1 MSNMEFVLM
10 LYLLPLCLVAFLV
23 SAVLQYLFPRVK
35 LYLIVLVCYVF
46 VSLYLWYRSWIVDWT
61 LLSIV
66 AASSML
72 AIALVMLYMKIYR
85 MAEKKANEM
94 N

>member
-1 MSNMEFVLM
+1 MSNIEFVLM
-10 LYLLPLCLVAFLV
+10 LYLIPLCLVSFLV
-23 SAVLQYLFPRVK
+23 SGVLQYLFPRIK
-35 LYLIVLVCYVF
+35 LYIIILSCYLV

-61 LLSIV
+61 LLSFV
-66 AASSML
+66 AGSSMI
-72 AIALVMLYMKIYR
+72 AISLVMLYMKVYR

>member
-1 MSNMEFVLM
+1 M
-10 LYLLPLCLVAFLV
+10 LYLIPLCLVSFLV
-23 SAVLQYLFPRVK
+23 SGVLQYLFPRIK
-35 LYLIVLVCYVF
+35 LYIIILSCYLV

-61 LLSIV
+61 LLSFV
-66 AASSML
+66 AGSSMI
-72 AIALVMLYMKIYR
+72 AISLVMLYMKVYR

>member
-1 MSNMEFVLM
+1 MEFVLM
-10 LYLLPLCLVAFLV
+10 LYLLPLCLIAFLV
-23 SAVLQYLFPRVK
+23 CGVLQYLFPRIK
-35 LYLIVLVCYVF
+35 LYLIILGCYVI

-61 LLSIV
+61 LLSFV
-66 AASSML
+66 AGSAMIS
-72 AIALVMLYMKIYR
+72 IALVMLYMKVYR